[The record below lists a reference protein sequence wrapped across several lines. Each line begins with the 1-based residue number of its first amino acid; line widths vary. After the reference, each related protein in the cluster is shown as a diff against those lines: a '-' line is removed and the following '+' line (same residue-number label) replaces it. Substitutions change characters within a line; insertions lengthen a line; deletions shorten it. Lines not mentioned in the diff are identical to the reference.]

1 MRKIGI
7 IGMGH
12 VGSTLA
18 HIVIDRGMVDE
29 IVLLDINQ
37 KHLKAEALDF
47 WDAQSFLPH
56 HTKIIAGDY
65 KDLADANLI
74 VSTFGNVNLT
84 AESGDRFAELQFN
97 VKQIRSMAEQ
107 LKKVH
112 FDGVFLTITNPVDVI
127 TAVYQRELAL
137 PKNQVIGTGTFL
149 DSSRLKKEIGER
161 FKIDPRSV
169 SGFVI
174 GEHGNS
180 QFPAWS
186 SIRIFDNPISSFAK
200 ENSVNIDDLEEKTKE
215 DAFRVIDGKGYTNI
229 AIATAAATLI
239 EMIVSD
245 SHSEVIVSHYNK
257 KFGIYISLP
266 AIIGR
271 KGIVKDIYLPLDQ
284 KESTKLKTSAE
295 SIIKKT
301 KLFE

>member
-12 VGSTLA
+12 VGSTLS
-18 HIVIDRGMVDE
+18 HIIVDRGMVDE

-37 KHLKAEALDF
+37 KHLNAEVLDF
-47 WDAQSFLPH
+47 QDAQSFLPH
-56 HTKIIAGDY
+56 HTKIVAGEY
-65 KDLADANLI
+65 KDLSDADLV

-84 AESGDRFAELQFN
+84 AETGDRFAELQFN
-97 VKQIRSMAEQ
+97 VQQIQSMAAQ

-137 PKNQVIGTGTFL
+137 PKGQVIGTGTFL
-149 DSSRLKKEIGER
+149 DTSRLKKEIGQR
-161 FKIDPRSV
+161 FEIDSRSV

-186 SIRIFDNPISSFAK
+186 SIRIFENPVSLIAK
-200 ENSVNIDDLEEKTKE
+200 ENSININDLEEKTKE

-239 EMIVSD
+239 EMILSD

-271 KGIVKDIYLPLDQ
+271 KGIVKDIYLPLNRE
-284 KESTKLKTSAE
+284 ESKKLKSSAE
-295 SIIKKT
+295 SIIEKT
-301 KLFE
+301 KMFQ

>member
-1 MRKIGI
+1 
-7 IGMGH
+7 
-12 VGSTLA
+12 
-18 HIVIDRGMVDE
+18 
-29 IVLLDINQ
+29 
-37 KHLKAEALDF
+37 
-47 WDAQSFLPH
+47 
-56 HTKIIAGDY
+56 
-65 KDLADANLI
+65 ANLI

-84 AESGDRFAELQFN
+84 VESGDRFAELQFN

-186 SIRIFDNPISSFAK
+186 SIRIFDNPISSF
-200 ENSVNIDDLEEKTKE
+200 
-215 DAFRVIDGKGYTNI
+215 
-229 AIATAAATLI
+229 
-239 EMIVSD
+239 
-245 SHSEVIVSHYNK
+245 
-257 KFGIYISLP
+257 
-266 AIIGR
+266 
-271 KGIVKDIYLPLDQ
+271 
-284 KESTKLKTSAE
+284 
-295 SIIKKT
+295 
-301 KLFE
+301 

>member
-12 VGSTLA
+12 VGSTLS
-18 HIVIDRGMVDE
+18 HIIIDRGMVDE

-37 KHLKAEALDF
+37 KHLNAEALDF
-47 WDAQSFLPH
+47 QDAQSFLPH
-56 HTKIIAGDY
+56 HTKIVAGEY
-65 KDLADANLI
+65 KDLSDADLV

-84 AESGDRFAELQFN
+84 AETGDRFAELQFN
-97 VKQIRSMAEQ
+97 VQQIQSMAKQ
-107 LKKVH
+107 LKKAH

-137 PKNQVIGTGTFL
+137 PKSQVIGTGTFL
-149 DSSRLKKEIGER
+149 DTSRLKKEIGQR
-161 FKIDPRSV
+161 FEIDSRSV

-186 SIRIFDNPISSFAK
+186 SIRIFENPVSLIAE
-200 ENSVNIDDLEEKTKE
+200 ENSININDLEEKTKE

-239 EMIVSD
+239 EMILSD

-271 KGIVKDIYLPLDQ
+271 EGVIKDIYLPLNRE
-284 KESTKLKTSAE
+284 ESKKLKSSAE
-295 SIIKKT
+295 SIIEKT
-301 KLFE
+301 KMFQ